1 MVILQGRYQV
11 SPTKR
16 LTISAEPHKSP
27 EGAFLLDL
35 QALQQAC
42 DLNEGHCEIQISTL
56 YGVMRGTLVE
66 RPGRRFHHRLY
77 EGHVAFVPQA

>member
-1 MVILQGRYQV
+1 MLILQGRYQV

-16 LTISAEPHKSP
+16 LTISAEPRHAP

-42 DLNEGHCEIQISTL
+42 GLNDGQCKIQFNTAH
-56 YGVMRGTLVE
+56 GVMQGTLFE
-66 RPGRRFHHRLY
+66 RPGRRYDHRLY